1 MQPAVLI
8 IITLVAMQA
17 VINVINDWNAEPQV
31 HSAADDID
39 EEELAAIRKSVGAD

>member
-1 MQPAVLI
+1 
-8 IITLVAMQA
+8 
-17 VINVINDWNAEPQV
+17 VINDWNAEPQQ